1 MAEQPTTPQ
10 NPTTPPALPQRG
22 VAGVI
27 GAVTA
32 GVAVGLLAWA
42 AIIKGNN
49 YPILMGLI
57 LVMPVPLFLVGLG
70 VGRGD
75 MLVAAVVAMASLTYF
90 LNVQIMLYLTALYV
104 LPVMLLCLLALR
116 YRYDAQGALF
126 WYPAGR
132 LVTALALYP
141 IAVYGCFSLMM
152 LDGKGVEHSLHETLL
167 PQMNHLLASPE
178 VAKNLTGSQQ
188 PDDMARLITTGV
200 VTLLPGMM
208 ILSWIVSIMVS
219 GLWTQFTLL
228 SNGNAL
234 RPVPRLDDFELPA
247 WLLPLFAIMILLSS
261 FFNGQIAYFARN
273 TLLPLAVPY
282 FVLGVALFHFW
293 AGQRKN
299 KLLLLI
305 LFYLFLSFGYP
316 IVLVALVGVV
326 EPWLHLRQR
335 IGPKTRSA
343 Q

>member
-10 NPTTPPALPQRG
+10 APTTPPALPQRG

-42 AIIKGNN
+42 AIVKGNN
-49 YPILMGLI
+49 YPILMGLV

-90 LNVQIMLYLTALYV
+90 LNVHLMLYLTALYV

-116 YRYDAQGALF
+116 YRYDEQGTLF

-141 IAVYGCFSLMM
+141 IAVYGCFSAMI
-152 LDGKGVEHSLHETLL
+152 GGNGVEHSLHETIL
-167 PQMNHLLASPE
+167 PQMNTLLASPE
-178 VAKNLTGSQQ
+178 IAKNLAEAPS
-188 PDDMARLITTGV
+188 DDMARMITTGL

-208 ILSWIVSIMVS
+208 ILSWIVSILVS

-247 WLLPLFAIMILLSS
+247 WLLPLFAIMILLS
-261 FFNGQIAYFARN
+261 FFFEGQIAYFARN
-273 TLLPLAVPY
+273 TLLPLVVPY

-299 KLLLLI
+299 KLMLLI

-316 IVLVALVGVV
+316 IALVALAGVV

-335 IGPKTRSA
+335 IGTRTRSA